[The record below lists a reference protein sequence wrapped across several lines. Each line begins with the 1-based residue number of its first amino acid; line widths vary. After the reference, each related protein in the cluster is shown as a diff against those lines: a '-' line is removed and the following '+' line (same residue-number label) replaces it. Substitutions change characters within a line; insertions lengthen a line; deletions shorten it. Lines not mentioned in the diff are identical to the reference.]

1 MKPGLLAPPRR
12 GELWEVAALA
22 GAYINLGPTS
32 GGVTGWASVVY
43 RFDIPLVIRA
53 ELSQF
58 GLAFG
63 NSETVNINSSNGS
76 SGPIAVA
83 AAHLL
88 VGLDTEFIEV
98 ALGGGAAT
106 LANTLSAGGQATG
119 GPTIVEEGRFGA
131 RDGLAL
137 NLESVTV
144 AANGQF
150 QLGSFV
156 ATVQVPLTPSV
167 MLMVRGGGG
176 NEGLQF
182 GDLGARV
189 IVHGDGGPGTL
200 ALTGFFGGAGID
212 FQRCLSGAGLGSS
225 TCQSSSLGGPSI
237 GGGFEWRR

>member
-1 MKPGLLAPPRR
+1 
-12 GELWEVAALA
+12 VSALA

-43 RFDIPLVIRA
+43 RFDIPMVIRA
-53 ELSQF
+53 EISQF
-58 GLAFG
+58 GLGFG
-63 NSETVNINSSNGS
+63 NSETVNINSSNPS
-76 SGPIAVA
+76 SSPIAVV

-88 VGLDTEFIEV
+88 IGLDTEFIEV

-137 NLESVTV
+137 NMESTTV

-156 ATVQVPLTPSV
+156 ATFQVPLTPSV

-176 NEGLQF
+176 NEGLEF

-212 FQRCLSGAGLGSS
+212 FQRCLSGLGLG